1 MSDHDAASDFQAHF
15 ADALP
20 AVDHALAQARRQVV
34 CALAHGCGRHWFNL
48 LLQARRRGLAV
59 QLLVPDT
66 EANRQSSIAWER
78 LSAMGGQVH
87 WLAPEAVHLYT
98 CVCILDTQTVLSGAF
113 ADISSVAPDDFG
125 GVLRQQNRQ
134 LATQYLR
141 GIAELI
147 GDYDDGSAATQ
158 DAAPSGALVIAE
170 ALQARTAAWQYSL
183 LQSQSLALQAELDEI
198 QRTLQSFERQQEN
211 AIGELLR
218 EFLDQKRQYLAQ
230 LHERFGGDAHAAQ
243 ARQAEDNFH
252 RYTQDHPPQYETS
265 PLPALDPAQQQA
277 MKALYR
283 KLAMQCHPDRVES
296 SDKAQAQALFQRLQ
310 RSYRAS
316 DLQGLQHLQAQ
327 LDAGD
332 GPAPDSAK
340 LHPGAASPRAAAD
353 WAVQLRALQSTLLQ
367 QQAQRQALLRGATWR
382 TLSTQ
387 SDWGLWFT
395 QQSKHLQAEV
405 QRYREALA
413 QAADDSAARLR

>member
-1 MSDHDAASDFQAHF
+1 MSDYDAASDFQAHF
-15 ADALP
+15 SDALP
-20 AVDHALAQARRQVV
+20 ALEQALAQAGVQVV
-34 CALAHGCGRHWFNL
+34 CALAQDCGRHWFNL

-66 EANRQSSIAWER
+66 PANRQSSIAWER
-78 LSAMGGQVH
+78 LSALGGEVH
-87 WLAPEAVHLYT
+87 WLVPDAAHLYT
-98 CVCILDTQTVLSGAF
+98 SVCILDAQTVLSGAF
-113 ADISSVAPDDFG
+113 ADISSLPPDDFA
-125 GVLRQQNRQ
+125 GVVRQHSRP

-147 GDYDDGSAATQ
+147 GGYGSGGAEATGASQ
-158 DAAPSGALVIAE
+158 SGALVIAQ

-183 LQSQSLALQAELDEI
+183 LQSQTLALQAELDEI
-198 QRTLQSFERQQEN
+198 QRTLQAFERQQEA

-218 EFLDQKRQYLAQ
+218 EFLDLKRQYLAQ
-230 LHERFGGDAHAAQ
+230 LHERFGGQAHEEQ
-243 ARQAEDNFH
+243 ARQAEESFN
-252 RYTQDHPPQYETS
+252 RYTQDHPPQDETTRM
-265 PLPALDPAQQQA
+265 PELDPAQQQA
-277 MKALYR
+277 IKSLYR

-327 LDAGD
+327 LEAGQGPVSDA
-332 GPAPDSAK
+332 ANLA
-340 LHPGAASPRAAAD
+340 LAAASQRAAAD

-367 QQAQRQALLRGATWR
+367 QQAQRQALLRGPTWR

-387 SDWGLWFT
+387 SDWDLWFT
-395 QQSKHLQAEV
+395 QQSSHLQAEV
-405 QRYREALA
+405 QRYREALT
-413 QAADDSAARLR
+413 QATDERAARIS